1 MRERMIHTLTTLK
14 EVFSKGF
21 DSENDYEDFIITVA
35 DNVDNDIKVY
45 KLLEYKYILESFK
58 GYEYLETF
66 EQLESDEQI
75 AIMIND
81 FVQSAIDNG
90 LNYITEHDFESWE
103 TLFNAIFTW

>member
-1 MRERMIHTLTTLK
+1 MRENMIHTLETLK

-21 DSENDYEDFIITVA
+21 DSENDYDDFIITVA
-35 DNVDNDIKVY
+35 DNIDNNIKVD
-45 KLLEYKYILESFK
+45 KLLEYKHILESFK

-103 TLFNAIFTW
+103 TLFNAIFTL